1 MKAQA
6 IIRLSFSSEKQLK
19 VVLDALK
26 PETQTPST
34 RRSKVQMKGE
44 GNRLTLDFGA
54 RDTSALRAAV
64 NSYLRQ
70 TMMVISVLKSIEEN
84 TCTHK
89 KSQGF

>member
-1 MKAQA
+1 MKALS
-6 IIRLSFSSEKQLK
+6 IIRLSFSSKKQLE
-19 VVLDALK
+19 VVQDAFK

-44 GNRLTLDFGA
+44 GNSLTLDFRA
-54 RDTSALRAAV
+54 RDTSALRAAI

-70 TMMVISVLKSIEEN
+70 TGMVINVLKSIEEP

-89 KSQGF
+89 KS

>member
-1 MKAQA
+1 MKARA
-6 IIRLSFSSEKQLK
+6 ITRLSFSSEKQLK

-44 GNRLTLDFGA
+44 GNSLTLDFRA
-54 RDTSALRAAV
+54 RDTSALRAAI

-70 TMMVISVLKSIEEN
+70 IGMVINVLNLIEEP

-89 KSQGF
+89 KS

>member
-6 IIRLSFSSEKQLK
+6 IIRLNFSSEKQLK

-34 RRSKVQMKGE
+34 RRSKVHMKSE
-44 GNRLTLDFGA
+44 GNSLTLDFRA

-64 NSYLRQ
+64 NSYLRWILL
-70 TMMVISVLKSIEEN
+70 TKTVLESVSEL
-84 TCTHK
+84 
-89 KSQGF
+89 Q